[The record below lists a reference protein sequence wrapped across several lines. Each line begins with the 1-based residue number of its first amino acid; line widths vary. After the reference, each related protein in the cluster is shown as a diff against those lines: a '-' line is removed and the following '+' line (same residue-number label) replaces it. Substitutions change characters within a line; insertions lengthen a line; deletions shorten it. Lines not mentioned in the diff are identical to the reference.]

1 MLATLHTVLVI
12 SVNFPPIRK
21 NVIQEFSALYIGVG
35 TEPNGKGKT
44 KMANPQ
50 KFETL
55 LTGVIFSIDEL
66 GAIPLVKVYM
76 EGYVFGDNDVPFNAI
91 WLKSGIPG
99 IIKDDTDVYP
109 LAIETSLIEDF
120 EPEPDP
126 LDPVNRVSMKPGSN

>member
-1 MLATLHTVLVI
+1 
-12 SVNFPPIRK
+12 
-21 NVIQEFSALYIGVG
+21 VIQEFSALYIGVG
-35 TEPNGKGKT
+35 NEPNGKGKT

-50 KFETL
+50 KFKTL

-99 IIKDDTDVYP
+99 IIKDDMDVYP